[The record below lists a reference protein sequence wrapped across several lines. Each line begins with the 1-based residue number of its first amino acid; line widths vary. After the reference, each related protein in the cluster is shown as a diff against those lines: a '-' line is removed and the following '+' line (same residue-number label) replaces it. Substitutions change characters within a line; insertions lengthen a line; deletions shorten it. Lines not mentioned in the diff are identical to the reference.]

1 MKSFA
6 GRELG
11 LWLAALLQFILQGL
25 ILRALAHLAHGE
37 IIDPAAARLFS
48 ACIRLTS

>member
-25 ILRALAHLAHGE
+25 ILRTLTHLAHGE
-37 IIDPAAARLFS
+37 IIDPPQHVFFVHVFD
-48 ACIRLTS
+48 